1 MRKAAAGYVES
12 VGRILFRVY
21 VGVIA
26 LVILFVVINIGSPL
40 ASMDTLVAL
49 LIIFGPWA
57 AGALSGFLWGQT
69 WFGLATA
76 VALGA
81 VWTLAALAGF
91 LFLGGSNQEAACGED
106 ACLRYFGRWI
116 EWTLAIAWPVYAI
129 VAWTFSVVVFARRTR
144 MKLPASP

>member
-1 MRKAAAGYVES
+1 
-12 VGRILFRVY
+12 VGRTLFKVY

-26 LVILFVVINIGSPL
+26 LVILFVAINIGSPL

-57 AGALSGFLWGQT
+57 AGALSGSLWGQT

-76 VALGA
+76 VALG
-81 VWTLAALAGF
+81 VVCTFAALAGF

-106 ACLRYFGRWI
+106 QCLHYFGHWI
-116 EWTLAIAWPVYAI
+116 EWTLAIEWPIYATIAWA
-129 VAWTFSVVVFARRTR
+129 FSVVVFALRTR
-144 MKLPASP
+144 TRELVPP